1 MRECLSE
8 KETELRIM
16 KRERDEYL
24 VLKMEAVLENKRLK
38 VYLLISHLIGA
49 NRQPKQ

>member
-1 MRECLSE
+1 MHVDLEKYKNLLSE

-24 VLKMEAVLENKRLK
+24 TQKVEVTLDNKKIK
-38 VYLLISHLIGA
+38 VGD
-49 NRQPKQ
+49 